1 MSDPGRAFA
10 ESLRVLRPGGRLAV
24 SVFPEAERN
33 LWALLPMQ
41 ALAQAVG
48 APAPEAAAGMF
59 ALADEQHLRSLVA
72 DARFV
77 DARLEHLTDER
88 RFDSFESWWQLRREL
103 PPGAAQRWSSLDAAA
118 RDDVER
124 RLREQAQRYSR
135 ADGQLVFPTD
145 VLVAFARRPPD

>member
-1 MSDPGRAFA
+1 
-10 ESLRVLRPGGRLAV
+10 
-24 SVFPEAERN
+24 
-33 LWALLPMQ
+33 
-41 ALAQAVG
+41 
-48 APAPEAAAGMF
+48 MF